1 MLLNAQGHKTSTV
14 WSQDGLTAKFSLSP
28 IFYLHEAAFTKVST
42 WLGMKDIK
50 REYLLVCICRDLR
63 RFLL

>member
-28 IFYLHEAAFTKVST
+28 IFYLHEAAFTKVSPG
-42 WLGMKDIK
+42 WA
-50 REYLLVCICRDLR
+50 
-63 RFLL
+63 